1 MGNIIFYI
9 ISLIVIISAFF
20 VVLSKN
26 IVHAAFSLLFT
37 LFGIAGLYIFLGA
50 DFLGAVQIILYVGGI
65 LVLILFGVMLTT
77 NVLNIKVYEEGISM
91 FKGFV
96 ISFIIFLLLLFV
108 EIRIVRWDVV
118 ESPITP
124 TIHKIGNVLLTR
136 YLFPFEIVSVLLLSV
151 IIGSVIIA
159 RKDRK

>member
-1 MGNIIFYI
+1 M
-9 ISLIVIISAFF
+9 
-20 VVLSKN
+20 
-26 IVHAAFSLLFT
+26 
-37 LFGIAGLYIFLGA
+37 
-50 DFLGAVQIILYVGGI
+50 
-65 LVLILFGVMLTT
+65 
-77 NVLNIKVYEEGISM
+77 
-91 FKGFV
+91 
-96 ISFIIFLLLLFV
+96 